1 MLTKHK
7 ISAYTI
13 SEMIVVLIITSIVV
27 GMAFSV
33 LRMVQKHM
41 NSIQHN
47 LEKTTELNKLEQS
60 LWLDFNRHSKIE
72 YDTIEDELVFSSE
85 IDTISYRFS
94 ETYIIKDIDT
104 FNIPLKNKTFFFDG
118 TEVPNDVIDALKI
131 ETSKVFQNQQ
141 LFVFKQN
148 DATLFMN

>member
-1 MLTKHK
+1 
-7 ISAYTI
+7 
-13 SEMIVVLIITSIVV
+13 MIVVLIITSIVV